1 MDTSE
6 GQLETVAKGFFS
18 EFSLLESESVGL
30 ALRALA
36 DDTAFAN
43 EAEQLLEFD
52 SRLTLLKRLSLAR
65 RMPTALESELD
76 AAILRARKL
85 MGARSELQEAISG
98 QAGTEQTNKEQAR
111 NDSKVAPSPAAPK
124 RRRTRQA
131 DDEVQAHIAAA
142 YRVHMLSRIETYTA
156 DAIALQH
163 VMRDLAQHLAG
174 PRSEGSSP

>member
-36 DDTAFAN
+36 DDTAAS

-85 MGARSELQEAISG
+85 MGARSELQQAISG
-98 QAGTEQTNKEQAR
+98 QAG
-111 NDSKVAPSPAAPK
+111 NDSTIVPPPAAPK
-124 RRRTRQA
+124 RRRTRSRA
-131 DDEVQAHIAAA
+131 VDEVQEHIAAA
-142 YRVHMLSRIETYTA
+142 YRVHMLSQIETYTA

-163 VMRDLAQHLAG
+163 VMRDLAQHLAE
-174 PRSEGSSP
+174 PRSEASGP

>member
-6 GQLETVAKGFFS
+6 AQLETVAKGFFS

-52 SRLTLLKRLSLAR
+52 SRLTLIKRLSLAR

-98 QAGTEQTNKEQAR
+98 QAGNEQAR

-124 RRRTRQA
+124 RRRPRQA

-163 VMRDLAQHLAG
+163 VMRDLAQHLAE
-174 PRSEGSSP
+174 PRSEGGSP

>member
-1 MDTSE
+1 MDTRE

-98 QAGTEQTNKEQAR
+98 AGTEQAGKEQAS
-111 NDSKVAPSPAAPK
+111 NDAKVAPSPAAPK
-124 RRRTRQA
+124 RRRTHRA

-142 YRVHMLSRIETYTA
+142 YRVHMLSQIETYTA

-163 VMRDLAQHLAG
+163 VMRDLAQHLAE